1 MSAILS
7 REAYEKLRQELHEL
21 KTKGRQNMAA
31 AIQEAR
37 EKGDLSENA
46 EYDAAKEAQGL
57 MEMKINELE
66 GLLSSAKVLESSQID
81 TSRVQPL
88 TWVKIKNCKTGI
100 VMKYNMV
107 SEKEADVKL
116 GKISM
121 TSPIGAGLMNK
132 KIGDVVDVTVP
143 SGSIQLEVL
152 EITAE

>member
-1 MSAILS
+1 
-7 REAYEKLRQELHEL
+7 
-21 KTKGRQNMAA
+21 
-31 AIQEAR
+31 
-37 EKGDLSENA
+37 
-46 EYDAAKEAQGL
+46 
-57 MEMKINELE
+57 
-66 GLLSSAKVLESSQID
+66 
-81 TSRVQPL
+81 
-88 TWVKIKNCKTGI
+88 
-100 VMKYNMV
+100 MKYNMV

>member
-7 REAYEKLRQELHEL
+7 REAYEKLRQELHQL
-21 KTKGRQNMAA
+21 KTKGRQEMAA

-46 EYDAAKEAQGL
+46 EYDAAKDAQGL

-88 TWVKIKNCKTGI
+88 TWVKIKNGKTGA
-100 VMKYNMV
+100 VVKYNMV
-107 SEKEADVKL
+107 SEKEADVKQ

-132 KIGDVVDVTVP
+132 KVGEIVEVTVP
-143 SGSIQLEVL
+143 NGTITLEIL
-152 EITAE
+152 EITAS